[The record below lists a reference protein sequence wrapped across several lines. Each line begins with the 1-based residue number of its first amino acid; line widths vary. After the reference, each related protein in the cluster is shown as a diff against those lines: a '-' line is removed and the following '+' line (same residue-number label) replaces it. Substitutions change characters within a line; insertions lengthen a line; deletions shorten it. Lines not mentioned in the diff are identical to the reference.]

1 GAVGGRPPDQLVPGG
16 HRLGERARRFG
27 GAGGGPSPTGRGEK
41 GSKHPLMGGGN
52 GTPLAARGSPAT
64 TPDGPRPPPAVAASP
79 LGGQGPAERLPRRL
93 YGDRA
98 YSSAGHEGILRWM
111 GIEPV
116 FARRGS
122 PHGSGLGRY
131 RYVVERTLANVHQN
145 RRLRVRYERR
155 DDIHQA
161 FLTLACIKLCWYRL
175 HPNPK

>member
-1 GAVGGRPPDQLVPGG
+1 MVDG
-16 HRLGERARRFG
+16 
-27 GAGGGPSPTGRGEK
+27 K
-41 GSKHPLMGGGN
+41 GI
-52 GTPLAARGSPAT
+52 PLAALVSPANT
-64 TPDGPRPPPAVAASP
+64 HDVSRLLPTVVACP
-79 LGGQGPAERLPRRL
+79 LGRHGTVERLPRRL

-98 YSSAGHEGILRWM
+98 YGSAGHEAILRWM
-111 GIEPV
+111 GVEPV
-116 FARRGS
+116 FGHRGS

-175 HPNPK
+175 DPNRN